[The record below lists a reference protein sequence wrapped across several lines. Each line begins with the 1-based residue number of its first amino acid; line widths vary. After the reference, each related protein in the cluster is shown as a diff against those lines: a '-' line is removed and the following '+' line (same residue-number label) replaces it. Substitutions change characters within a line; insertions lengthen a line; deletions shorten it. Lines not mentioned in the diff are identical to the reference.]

1 MKGKLICLMAGLLIY
16 VTPVIGQNLRLNI
29 KEGTK
34 MTVSGTS
41 TLHDWTSD
49 VNEVRGFVS
58 VKPEMLTEDKIKKS
72 DKILDITIV
81 VPVKSIISPR
91 GSTMDEKTWRA
102 LKSDDHPDI
111 KFNLVSNKLKPLS
124 DDTFTVIARGNVEI
138 AGIKRE
144 IEMQVEGKRLDSSTF
159 VFEGK
164 QKINMKDYDMEPPTA
179 MFGQIVTGEE
189 VEIAFKLIVGKE

>member
-1 MKGKLICLMAGLLIY
+1 MKEKLIYLMAGLLIY
-16 VTPVIGQNLRLNI
+16 VTPVVGQNLRLNI

-58 VKPEMLTEDKIKKS
+58 VKPEILTEDKIKKS

-81 VPVKSIISPR
+81 VPVKSIISSR
-91 GSTMDEKTWRA
+91 GSIMDEKTWRA

-111 KFNLVSNKLKPLS
+111 KFNLVSSKLKPLS
-124 DDTFTVIARGNVEI
+124 DNTFTVIARGNVEI
-138 AGIKRE
+138 AGIRRE
-144 IEMQVEGKRLDSSTF
+144 IEMQVDGKRLDSSTF
-159 VFEGK
+159 IFEGK